1 MAIQPGNNEKS
12 NWKPRIYL
20 MGAAVGGIFGF
31 ISAYLY
37 ARAAEENTQKDD
49 GEPEAIPTG
58 QLITV
63 LLAALGL
70 ARQIAEMGKPPRKK

>member
-1 MAIQPGNNEKS
+1 MAIQRNNNDKP

-20 MGAAVGGIFGF
+20 LGAAVGGVFGF

-37 ARAAEENTQKDD
+37 ARSAEENSEKGD
-49 GEPEAIPTG
+49 GEPESIPTG

-70 ARQIAEMGKPPRKK
+70 ARQIAEMGKPSRKK